1 MDYAL
6 QGEFVEDGKQV
17 VVVDLQRHVAPPDSP
32 TVPGTVGVPRL
43 QAVRNPHGP
52 HVLDSR
58 PMAGAPT
65 SLF

>member
-32 TVPGTVGVPRL
+32 TVPGTRGSSEVAGGKEPPR
-43 QAVRNPHGP
+43 
-52 HVLDSR
+52 
-58 PMAGAPT
+58 APRA
-65 SLF
+65 